1 MRIAILSPLYESV
14 PPKLYGGTERV
25 VANLVRGLT
34 EMGHEVTLFASG
46 DSRVPVE
53 LVSTVPHAL
62 RLAPVKSQDPAAFH
76 LAMLGE
82 LIRRRDDFDVVHSHV
97 DYLGFPLA
105 ASMALPIVSTM
116 HGRLDFAEIKHVLGH
131 YRDVP
136 LVSISDHQ
144 RLPAPDQ
151 NWVATVYHG
160 LPMDTFEYRE
170 QPGAYLAFL
179 GRMSVE
185 KRPDLAIDIA
195 RLAGI
200 PLKMAAKV
208 DTADAAYFEA
218 VVKPKIDGRF
228 IEYVGEIAEH
238 EKSAFLGNALGMVFP
253 IDWPEPFGLAP
264 VEAWACGT
272 PVLARPCGSVPEL
285 HADGITGF
293 VRETPEDL
301 AALACRLS
309 ELDRGRVRAYA
320 ERNFSLQR
328 MCEDYV
334 NVYLQL
340 QGGADKDAEA
350 VQLGQPDD
358 HRWGVL
364 YPV

>member
-14 PPKLYGGTERV
+14 PPRLYGGTERV

-34 EMGHEVTLFASG
+34 EMGHDVTLFASG
-46 DSRVPVE
+46 DSRVAAE

-62 RLAPVKSQDPAAFH
+62 RLSPVKSPDPGAFH
-76 LAMLGE
+76 IAMLAE
-82 LIRRRDDFDVVHSHV
+82 VLRRRDDFDVIHSHV

-105 ASMALPIVSTM
+105 AALATPVVTTM
-116 HGRLDFAEIKHVLGH
+116 HGRLDFHEIKHVLGH

-151 NWVATVYHG
+151 TWVATVYHG
-160 LPMDTFEYRE
+160 LPMDTFRFHER
-170 QPGAYLAFL
+170 PGQYLAFL
-179 GRMSVE
+179 GRMSAE

-200 PLKMAAKV
+200 PIKMAAKV
-208 DTADAAYFEA
+208 DPADTEYFA
-218 VVKPKIDGRF
+218 TVIKPKLDPAF
-228 IEYVGEIAEH
+228 VEFVGEIGEH
-238 EKSAFLGNALGMVFP
+238 EKSDFLGNALGMVFP

-293 VRETPEDL
+293 VRDATEDL
-301 AALACRLS
+301 AALALRLP
-309 ELDRGRVRAYA
+309 ELDRARVRAYA

-340 QGGADKDAEA
+340 QGAADKVGEA
-350 VQLGQPDD
+350 VQLGEPHD